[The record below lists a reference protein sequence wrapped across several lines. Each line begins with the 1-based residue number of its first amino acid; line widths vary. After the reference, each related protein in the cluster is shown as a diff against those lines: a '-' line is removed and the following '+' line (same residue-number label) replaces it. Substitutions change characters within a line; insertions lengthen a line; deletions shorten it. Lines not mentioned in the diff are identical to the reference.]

1 MNWTDGN
8 KDDLTEAVRG
18 LDIFTKNW
26 CMNCEEIE
34 KQNDLIFRCNECQFA
49 EKDGYCLIKK
59 FADEH
64 KNEHEYPMSNF
75 GSMGEH

>member
-1 MNWTDGN
+1 MMGN
-8 KDDLTEAVRG
+8 KDDLTESVHG

-26 CMNCEEIE
+26 CMNCEETE

-49 EKDGYCLIKK
+49 EKDGHCLIKK
-59 FADEH
+59 FAVEH

-75 GSMGEH
+75 GCIGR